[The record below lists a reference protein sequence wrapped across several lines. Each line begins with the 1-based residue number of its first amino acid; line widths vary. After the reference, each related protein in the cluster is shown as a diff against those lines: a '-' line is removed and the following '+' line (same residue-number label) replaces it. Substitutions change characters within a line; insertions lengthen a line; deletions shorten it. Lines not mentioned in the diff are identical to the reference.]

1 MDINLMIT
9 SFPKLLDATV
19 VTVKLLSLSLFFGLF
34 IGLLFAILRL
44 SKNKIINKF
53 AYGYSYV
60 FRGTPLLVQIF
71 IIYFGLGNIEY
82 FRSTFL
88 WVVFKEPYWCAII
101 AFALNTGAYTS
112 EILRS
117 AFQTIKPGFIEAGKS
132 LGISNKIIFY
142 KIQIPIAIR
151 QSLPAYGNEI
161 ILMMKGTS
169 LASTVTLMDFDL
181 MINSLP
187 KLLGATVVTLKLLS
201 ASLFFGLFI
210 GLLFAVLRLNKN
222 KIINKFAYTYS
233 YVFRGTPLLVQIF
246 IIYFGLGQIEY
257 FRSTF
262 LWVVFKEPYWCAII
276 AFALN
281 TGAYT
286 SEILRS
292 AFQTIKPGLIEAGKS
307 LGISNKII
315 FYKIQIPI
323 AIRQSLPAYGN
334 EIILMMKG
342 TSLASTVTLMDLTG
356 VAKYIISTTFK
367 PIEVFIVAGGIYLFM
382 TFIIHNVIKFLE
394 KKYSFN

>member
-1 MDINLMIT
+1 MDFELMIN
-9 SFPKLLDATV
+9 SFPKLLSAALITL
-19 VTVKLLSLSLFFGLF
+19 KLLSVSLIIGLF
-34 IGLLFAILRL
+34 IGLFFAILRL
-44 SKNKIINKF
+44 NKNIFINKF

-71 IIYFGLGNIEY
+71 IIYFGLGQIEY
-82 FRSTFL
+82 LRSTVL
-88 WVVFKEPYWCAII
+88 WVILKEPYWCAII

-117 AFQTIKPGFIEAGKS
+117 AFQTIKPGIIEAGKS
-132 LGISNKIIFY
+132 LGISNK
-142 KIQIPIAIR
+142 
-151 QSLPAYGNEI
+151 
-161 ILMMKGTS
+161 
-169 LASTVTLMDFDL
+169 V
-181 MINSLP
+181 
-187 KLLGATVVTLKLLS
+187 
-201 ASLFFGLFI
+201 
-210 GLLFAVLRLNKN
+210 
-222 KIINKFAYTYS
+222 
-233 YVFRGTPLLVQIF
+233 
-246 IIYFGLGQIEY
+246 
-257 FRSTF
+257 
-262 LWVVFKEPYWCAII
+262 
-276 AFALN
+276 
-281 TGAYT
+281 
-286 SEILRS
+286 
-292 AFQTIKPGLIEAGKS
+292 
-307 LGISNKII
+307 I

>member
-1 MDINLMIT
+1 MDFELMAN
-9 SFPKLLDATV
+9 SFPKLLNATII
-19 VTVKLLSLSLFFGLF
+19 TLKLLSVSLIIGLIIGLF
-34 IGLLFAILRL
+34 FAILRL
-44 SKNKIINKF
+44 NKNKVINKL

-71 IIYFGLGNIEY
+71 IIYFGLGQVEY
-82 FRSTFL
+82 LRSTFL
-88 WVVFKEPYWCAII
+88 WVV
-101 AFALNTGAYTS
+101 L
-112 EILRS
+112 
-117 AFQTIKPGFIEAGKS
+117 
-132 LGISNKIIFY
+132 
-142 KIQIPIAIR
+142 
-151 QSLPAYGNEI
+151 
-161 ILMMKGTS
+161 
-169 LASTVTLMDFDL
+169 
-181 MINSLP
+181 
-187 KLLGATVVTLKLLS
+187 
-201 ASLFFGLFI
+201 
-210 GLLFAVLRLNKN
+210 
-222 KIINKFAYTYS
+222 
-233 YVFRGTPLLVQIF
+233 
-246 IIYFGLGQIEY
+246 
-257 FRSTF
+257 
-262 LWVVFKEPYWCAII
+262 KEPYWCAII

-382 TFIIHNVIKFLE
+382 TFVIHNIIKYLE
-394 KKYSFN
+394 KKYSFQ

>member
-1 MDINLMIT
+1 MDLELMIN
-9 SFPKLLDATV
+9 SFPKLLSAAAITL
-19 VTVKLLSLSLFFGLF
+19 KLLSVSLIIGLF
-34 IGLLFAILRL
+34 IGLFFAILRL
-44 SKNKIINKF
+44 NKNIFINKF

-71 IIYFGLGNIEY
+71 IIYFGLGQIEY
-82 FRSTFL
+82 LRSTVL
-88 WVVFKEPYWCAII
+88 WVILKEPYWCAII

-117 AFQTIKPGFIEAGKS
+117 AFQTIKPGIVEAGKS
-132 LGISNKIIFY
+132 LGISNK
-142 KIQIPIAIR
+142 
-151 QSLPAYGNEI
+151 
-161 ILMMKGTS
+161 
-169 LASTVTLMDFDL
+169 
-181 MINSLP
+181 
-187 KLLGATVVTLKLLS
+187 VV
-201 ASLFFGLFI
+201 
-210 GLLFAVLRLNKN
+210 
-222 KIINKFAYTYS
+222 
-233 YVFRGTPLLVQIF
+233 
-246 IIYFGLGQIEY
+246 
-257 FRSTF
+257 
-262 LWVVFKEPYWCAII
+262 
-276 AFALN
+276 
-281 TGAYT
+281 
-286 SEILRS
+286 
-292 AFQTIKPGLIEAGKS
+292 
-307 LGISNKII
+307 

>member
-1 MDINLMIT
+1 MDFELMIN
-9 SFPKLLDATV
+9 SFPKLIGATV
-19 VTVKLLSLSLFFGLF
+19 ITLKLLSVSLIVGLL

-44 SKNKIINKF
+44 NKNIFINRF

-71 IIYFGLGNIEY
+71 IIYFGLGQVEY
-82 FRSTFL
+82 LRSTIL
-88 WVVFKEPYWCAII
+88 WVILKEPYWCAII

-117 AFQTIKPGFIEAGKS
+117 AFQTIKPGI
-132 LGISNKIIFY
+132 
-142 KIQIPIAIR
+142 
-151 QSLPAYGNEI
+151 
-161 ILMMKGTS
+161 
-169 LASTVTLMDFDL
+169 
-181 MINSLP
+181 
-187 KLLGATVVTLKLLS
+187 
-201 ASLFFGLFI
+201 
-210 GLLFAVLRLNKN
+210 
-222 KIINKFAYTYS
+222 
-233 YVFRGTPLLVQIF
+233 
-246 IIYFGLGQIEY
+246 
-257 FRSTF
+257 
-262 LWVVFKEPYWCAII
+262 
-276 AFALN
+276 
-281 TGAYT
+281 
-286 SEILRS
+286 
-292 AFQTIKPGLIEAGKS
+292 IEAGKS

-394 KKYSFN
+394 KRYSY